1 MGFIK
6 QTMNEFPYFSIIIP
20 VYNAEKY
27 LTECIDSIVE
37 QTYKNLEIICVNDG
51 STDRSFDILQKYQK
65 DDCRIYIINQSN
77 SGPSSARN
85 AGLGIAKGR
94 FVWFVDADD
103 YIEQRACER
112 LYQVAQQQNPDVVI
126 FGAYIFPLRFRPPLG
141 LRKTLTTR
149 NKSYHAFTPEVLFI
163 EPGSRPFLWNKIY
176 RLSYL
181 NKYNLRFEKTISVG
195 GDHAFQLIAFPRATG
210 FAFIADKLYHYRWMR
225 EGSITSIYKNAQ
237 EQRFKQHLYLAKHT
251 RDQWNKSGD
260 LERMPEHFLKW
271 SLDFLGPDLI
281 SFQLNNKSTYAHA
294 MARLWQ
300 GFDLATYKKNLTR
313 EQLVL
318 LNYVTFGRMPF
329 RSKLYHVMAQ
339 TKISRLFRCLK
350 NHGPGYSVRLAMEI
364 LKDFLRLSMAENK
377 EEPE

>member
-1 MGFIK
+1 MTGL
-6 QTMNEFPYFSIIIP
+6 PYFSIVIP

-27 LTECIDSIVE
+27 LTECIDSIIG
-37 QTYKNLEIICVNDG
+37 QTYKNLELICVNDG
-51 STDRSFDILQKYQK
+51 STDHSLGILQKYQK
-65 DDCRIYIINQSN
+65 EDRRIYIINQSK

-85 AGLGIAKGR
+85 AGLDIAKGR

-103 YIEQRACER
+103 YIERRACEQ
-112 LYQVAQQQNPDVVI
+112 LYQIDQQQNLDVII

-149 NKSYHAFTPEVLFI
+149 NKLYHAFTPEVLFI

-195 GDHAFQLIAFPRATG
+195 GDHAFQFIAFPRATR

-237 EQRFKQHLYLAKHT
+237 EQRFKQHLHFAKHT
-251 RDQWNKSGD
+251 RDQWDKSGD

-271 SLDFLGPDLI
+271 SIDFLGCDLI
-281 SFQLNNKSTYAHA
+281 SSTFPDKRAYACEFTQI
-294 MARLWQ
+294 WQ
-300 GFDLATYKKNLTR
+300 GLDLTVYRKKLTKSQIDILDHISLGRTSFWYKIHKT
-313 EQLVL
+313 V
-318 LNYVTFGRMPF
+318 VF
-329 RSKLYHVMAQ
+329 R
-339 TKISRLFRCLK
+339 KILGLFRCLK
-350 NHGPGYSVRLAMEI
+350 NHGPMYTARLVTEQIKDLARSI
-364 LKDFLRLSMAENK
+364 LQYY
-377 EEPE
+377 